1 MHPALRIILA
11 LLGAAVAVSL
21 AGPGAHLLAA
31 VVGALAGLAVGEVV
45 SLRDALARLHA
56 ELQEL
61 RRRVTERRDT
71 GERTEAPR
79 AAAPAAAAATPTPA
93 APPSFEPPSNGPP
106 TPARRVAGPA
116 PKPSP
121 SAPAERPVPAPEHWQ
136 PSARAG
142 ASRVL
147 PESPVIAFVRDYFTG
162 GNTLVRA
169 GVVVLFFGVAFLLRY
184 MAEHTHIPIELR
196 LAGVACG
203 AIVLLVLGWRLR
215 SKRPGYALA
224 LQGGAIGILYLTVF
238 SALHLYSLLTPAAAF
253 ALLAALSAL
262 TAALAV
268 LQNSVAVALL
278 GVTGAFLAPFLAATG
293 PGNHVVLFSY
303 FALLNVAILGIA
315 WFRSWRLLNLAG
327 FAFTFVLS
335 TMWGILSYR
344 PEEFASTEP
353 FLLTFF
359 LLYVAIA
366 VLYSTRQPPVL
377 NGYLD
382 GTIIFG
388 TPIAAFGLQAAM
400 LHEQR
405 LALAYSALAMS
416 GLYLGL
422 AWFLYQRRGELQR
435 LLVEAFIALGVA
447 FVTLAVPL
455 ALNGRWSA
463 ASWALE
469 GAALVWVGCRQGRRL
484 PRACGALLQL
494 AAGAALFMTLGSAG
508 PAPAG
513 TYIAALMVGIASV
526 YGSQVMHSN
535 TSQPA
540 EYERGVAGLL
550 FVWGLAWWCVGGAS
564 ELLQRI
570 DKTYEIAALLAFAT
584 VTAVLCSEIAH
595 RFRMRLALS
604 AALALLPVMALFA
617 WWAATSLTHP
627 LAHGGWLA
635 WPFAFACWYLIL
647 RRHEALPLKALSNT
661 LHAVALWLLALL
673 ASWELS
679 WALAR
684 IAGSAGAWSTI
695 AWAIVPAALLA
706 ALPQAA
712 RISWPV
718 RAHREAYLTVA
729 SSGLALAL
737 ALWSVV
743 ADVRVSSPSAPLPYL
758 PLANPLDIVQGLV
771 LLLLIRLWVRLRTE
785 AYASLANLDPRP
797 VTVALASLAFLWL
810 NAMLLRT
817 LHRWAGIPYHL
828 KAMLDSTLVQ
838 TALSIFWAVLALT
851 TMLVATRIRARVVWL
866 TGAALLV
873 GVVAKLF
880 LVDLASIGTI
890 ERIVSFVGV
899 GVLMLVL
906 GYFSPLP
913 PSAEESR

>member
-11 LLGAAVAVSL
+11 LLGAAIAVSL
-21 AGPGAHLLAA
+21 GGPGAHLLAA
-31 VVGALAGLAVGEVV
+31 IVGALAGLAVGEVV
-45 SLRDALARLHA
+45 SLREAMTRLHA

-61 RRRVTERRDT
+61 RRRVTERRADT
-71 GERTEAPR
+71 GERT
-79 AAAPAAAAATPTPA
+79 AAPQAPAQAAAAATPMPP
-93 APPSFEPPSNGPP
+93 APPEQPE
-106 TPARRVAGPA
+106 
-116 PKPSP
+116 
-121 SAPAERPVPAPEHWQ
+121 SAPQHWQ
-136 PSARAG
+136 PSARG
-142 ASRVL
+142 SSASPL
-147 PESPVIAFVRDYFTG
+147 PASPFSAFVRDYFTG

-184 MAEHTHIPIELR
+184 MAEHAHIPIELR
-196 LAGVACG
+196 LAGVACA

-278 GVTGAFLAPFLAATG
+278 GVTGAFLAPFLASTG
-293 PGNHVVLFSY
+293 HANHVVLFSY

-335 TMWGILSYR
+335 TVWGVLSYR

-353 FLLTFF
+353 FLVTFF

-366 VLYSTRQPPVL
+366 VLYSTRQPPAL

-405 LALAYSALAMS
+405 LALAHSALAMS
-416 GLYLGL
+416 ALYLGL
-422 AWFLYQRRGELQR
+422 AWLLYRRRGDLQR

-469 GAALVWVGCRQGRRL
+469 GAALIWVGCRQNRRL
-484 PRACGALLQL
+484 PRAAGALLL
-494 AAGAALFMTLGSAG
+494 LSAGAALLLILRSAG

-513 TYIAALMVGIASV
+513 TYIAAVMVGIASV
-526 YGSQVMHSN
+526 YASQVMHS
-535 TSQPA
+535 SA
-540 EYERGVAGLL
+540 SRLAGYERGVGGLL

-564 ELLQRI
+564 ELEQRI
-570 DKTYEIAALLAFAT
+570 DKTYEIAALIAFAT
-584 VTAVLCSEIAH
+584 VTAVLCSELA
-595 RFRMRLALS
+595 RGLRMRLVLA
-604 AALALLPVMALFA
+604 AALALLPALALFA
-617 WWAATSLTHP
+617 VWAATSLTHP

-647 RRHEALPLKALSNT
+647 WRHEALPPTPLSNA

-673 ASWELS
+673 ASWELAWS
-679 WALAR
+679 LAR
-684 IAGSAGAWSTI
+684 IVGSAGAWSMI
-695 AWAIVPAALLA
+695 AWAIIPAALLA
-706 ALPQAA
+706 ALPHAA
-712 RISWPV
+712 RTSWPV
-718 RAHREAYLTVA
+718 RAHREAYLILA

-737 ALWSVV
+737 ALWSVA

-771 LLLLIRLWVRLRTE
+771 LLLLIRLWVRLRTQ
-785 AYASLANLDPRP
+785 AHASVANLDPRP
-797 VTVALASLAFLWL
+797 ITVALVLLAFLWL

-817 LHRWAGIPYHL
+817 LHQWAGIPYRL
-828 KAMLDSTLVQ
+828 TAMLDSTLVQ

-851 TMLVATRIRARVVWL
+851 TMLVATRIRARAVWL

-873 GVVAKLF
+873 AVVAKLF